1 MIETCGT
8 YQNERDWG
16 ASIISAW
23 CRGRWLPKIQHPP
36 IHDTTSMHLGPTTE
50 RRIASLA
57 AAYSR
62 HRPLFQRSL
71 TAAFVFYAISTTYN
85 GLFSNNA
92 PSSQS
97 GKRKGKERAQSEGE
111 GSKRPVRV
119 AVGICVVFNH
129 TIHRIRH
136 FCRLMRFSA
145 KGYLEYFA

>member
-1 MIETCGT
+1 
-8 YQNERDWG
+8 
-16 ASIISAW
+16 
-23 CRGRWLPKIQHPP
+23 
-36 IHDTTSMHLGPTTE
+36 MHLGPTTE

-97 GKRKGKERAQSEGE
+97 GKRKGKERAQSEE
-111 GSKRPVRV
+111 GDPKRPVRV
-119 AVGICVVFNH
+119 AVGICVVSLI
-129 TIHRIRH
+129 TQII
-136 FCRLMRFSA
+136 
-145 KGYLEYFA
+145 EFATFVG